1 MELMFTAL
9 GGLALFLLA
18 MQMMTD
24 GLKGFAGQQLRHLLG
39 HWTRTP
45 LRGLGAGLL
54 ITGIVQSSSAVTVA
68 TIGFVNAGLLN
79 LGQALGV
86 IFGANVGTT
95 MTGWLVSLVGF
106 GFRIEA
112 FALPILAVG
121 VAIKLMSSQHRIR
134 SLGQSLTG
142 FALFFLG
149 LSLLK
154 DALGGFT
161 DGLGNGALLAND
173 YPWLIFV
180 GIGFIATVLTQSSS
194 AALAVILTAA
204 ASQLLSLDDAAAAV
218 IGANLGTTS
227 TAALSVIR
235 ATANAK
241 RLAVGH
247 ILFNGVTAVIAM
259 MILPIML
266 WFVAVL
272 ADLLNLEANA
282 AVSLALFHTLFN
294 VLGAVMVLP
303 FVPQMTRLLG
313 RFFRSAE
320 EDSAHPRHLDDTLT
334 STPDLAVA
342 AANAEIHRLRELV
355 YGVVR
360 AALDREGL
368 QPAQLEPKT
377 EAINRLNLAIYD
389 YIMRLR
395 GESMSPP
402 LVEELTRCV
411 RRCRYLDEV
420 TRLAP
425 NIVELKIATMQLQ
438 NDRLTEDLERYI
450 ADIRQLVTDDSSQV
464 DIFVPLETRYQA
476 LKSDIL
482 TMAVRQGLSIENSG
496 QILDILSAVRR
507 LTGQWVKSSPP
518 LPEGE
523 KHAHQHRRQE

>member
-68 TIGFVNAGLLN
+68 TIGFVNAGLLT

-112 FALPILAVG
+112 FALPILAAG
-121 VAIKLMSSQHRIR
+121 VALKLIASQRRIR
-134 SLGQSLTG
+134 SLGQALAG

-154 DALGGFT
+154 EALGGFT
-161 DGLGNGALLAND
+161 DVLGNGALLAND
-173 YPWLIFV
+173 YHWLVFV
-180 GIGFIATVLTQSSS
+180 GIGFVATVLTQSSS

-241 RLAVGH
+241 RLAIGH
-247 ILFNGVTAVIAM
+247 ILFNGVTALIAI

-294 VLGAVMVLP
+294 VLGAVIVLP

-313 RFFRSAE
+313 RFFRSGE
-320 EDSAHPRHLDDTLT
+320 EDSARPRHLDDTLT

-342 AANAEIHRLRELV
+342 AVNAEIHRLRELV

-368 QPAQLEPKT
+368 QAAQLEPKT

-395 GESMSPP
+395 GESMSQP

-411 RRCRYLDEV
+411 RRCRYLEEV

-425 NIVELKIATMQLQ
+425 NIVELKMTTMQLQ
-438 NDRLTEDLERYI
+438 NARLTEDLERYI
-450 ADIRQLVTDDSSQV
+450 TSIRQLVAEDSSQV
-464 DIFVPLETRYQA
+464 DMSVPLETGYQA
-476 LKSDIL
+476 LKSDVL
-482 TMAVRQGLSIENSG
+482 AMAVRQGLSVENSG
-496 QILDILSAVRR
+496 QMLDVLSAVKR
-507 LTGQWVKSSPP
+507 LTSQWVKSSPP

-523 KHAHQHRRQE
+523 KHPHQHRRQE

>member
-1 MELMFTAL
+1 MALMFTAL

-24 GLKGFAGQQLRHLLG
+24 GLKGFAGQQLKHLLS

-68 TIGFVNAGLLN
+68 TIGFVNAGLLT

-121 VAIKLMSSQHRIR
+121 VAFKLISSQHRIR
-134 SLGQSLTG
+134 SLGQAVAG

-149 LSLLK
+149 LSLLR

-161 DGLGNGALLAND
+161 DGLGNGTLLDND
-173 YPWLIFV
+173 YHWLVFV
-180 GIGFIATVLTQSSS
+180 GIGFIVTVLTQSSS

-247 ILFNGVTAVIAM
+247 ILFNGVTALIAM
-259 MILPIML
+259 LILPIML
-266 WFVAVL
+266 WFVAIL
-272 ADLLNLEANA
+272 AELLNLEANA
-282 AVSLALFHTLFN
+282 AVSLALFHTMFN
-294 VLGAVMVLP
+294 VLGAVIVLP
-303 FVPQMTRLLG
+303 FVPQIIRLLG

-320 EDSAHPRHLDDTLT
+320 EDSARPRHLDDTLT

-342 AANAEIHRLRELV
+342 AVNAEIRRLRELV
-355 YGVVR
+355 HSVVR

-368 QPAQLEPKT
+368 QAAQLEPKI

-395 GESMSPP
+395 GESMAQP

-425 NIVELKIATMQLQ
+425 NIVELKITTLRLQ
-438 NDRLTEDLERYI
+438 NTRLRQDLEHYI
-450 ADIRQLVTDDSSQV
+450 TGIRQLVSEDHAQ
-464 DIFVPLETRYQA
+464 PEAPAHLESCYQA

-482 TMAVRQGLSIENSG
+482 NLVVRQGLSIESSG
-496 QILDILSAVRR
+496 QMLDVLSAVRR
-507 LTGQWVKSSPP
+507 LTGQWAKSSAP
-518 LPEGE
+518 LTEGE
-523 KHAHQHRRQE
+523 KHPHQHRGQE